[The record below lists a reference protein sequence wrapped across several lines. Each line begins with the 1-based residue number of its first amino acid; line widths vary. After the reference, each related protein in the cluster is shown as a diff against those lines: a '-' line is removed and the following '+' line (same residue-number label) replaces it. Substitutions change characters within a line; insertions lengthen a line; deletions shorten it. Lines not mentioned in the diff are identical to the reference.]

1 MEFNATFLI
10 SAISFIVFTFLMNVI
25 LYKPLE
31 KIVNE
36 REELINGNYSD
47 ADKNKEKAK
56 SLLESVAEKL
66 AKSKSDAKSVYN
78 TEKQKAEDE
87 VSKILADAKAKN
99 NDFISESKN
108 KLQEEAQKIEEQTE
122 ILATAQMISD
132 KLLRENIPIGGN

>member
-31 KIVNE
+31 KVVNE
-36 REELINGNYSD
+36 REELINGNYND
-47 ADKNKEKAK
+47 ADKNKERAK

-78 TEKQKAEDE
+78 SEKQKAEDE

>member
-31 KIVNE
+31 KVVNE

-87 VSKILADAKAKN
+87 VSKILADTKAKN

-108 KLQEEAQKIEEQTE
+108 KLQQEAQKIEEQTE

>member
-1 MEFNATFLI
+1 MDFNATFLI

-31 KIVNE
+31 KVVYE

>member
-31 KIVNE
+31 NVVNE
-36 REELINGNYSD
+36 RENLINGNYDD

-56 SLLESVAEKL
+56 SLLDIVTEKL

-87 VSKILADAKAKN
+87 VSKILADAKSKN

>member
-31 KIVNE
+31 KVVNE

-78 TEKQKAEDE
+78 SEKQKAEDE

>member
-31 KIVNE
+31 KVVNE

-78 TEKQKAEDE
+78 SEKQKAEDE

-99 NDFISESKN
+99 NDFILESKN

>member
-10 SAISFIVFTFLMNVI
+10 SAISFIVFTFLMNLI

-31 KIVNE
+31 KVVNE
-36 REELINGNYSD
+36 REELINGNYDD

-56 SLLESVAEKL
+56 SLLDIVTEKL

-87 VSKILADAKAKN
+87 VSKILADAKSKN

>member
-31 KIVNE
+31 KVVNE